1 MKSFLLG
8 ILMASYCGNA
18 AQGGLI
24 AELYPEH
31 DNQAFGIEMAGLGD
45 VNGDG
50 LDDFLIM
57 DERQEG
63 PGYSGRAYVFF
74 GGPGVGT
81 EADLVIQEGDSG
93 WLEEALAG
101 PFDFNGDG
109 FGDIALGAPY
119 YDVDGMENAGMVFAY
134 YGGPDLDN
142 IADHVIPG
150 PWTRY
155 YFGRGLAC
163 AGRFDTEDEFDDL
176 AATINT
182 SYGWGP
188 PPTVYV
194 FRGGPEPG
202 VDSCWGRTLGT
213 HYDGFAS
220 HLEFAGDTNG
230 DGAGDIVHGLPFAQ
244 GLFFDGTNLIPTNG
258 VGAATTLHG
267 GEFMWYAGYFYQP
280 LDVGEAYLGYD
291 IDGNFDFDADG
302 FDDVIAAAP
311 NIEESRLIRG
321 NPDIWEGEGLSLIP
335 GQDVAGLEDINGDGY
350 DDLAIVD
357 LFCAVWVFW
366 GGPSPDLVPDV
377 RFGTPIGEEWDQAQ
391 VERAGDV
398 DGDGRCDLL
407 VHYRKFLPNGDH
419 ADLVR
424 VWGWTEGTSGV
435 SPETDGMPDLA
446 FMGCFPNPANPRSEI
461 SFKINRRDEV
471 QVRIFDTRGRL
482 VRTLLN
488 SPVDSGTHRVSWDG
502 ADARGRPAPSGS
514 YLVQIL
520 GMGRATTGKISL
532 VR

>member
-1 MKSFLLG
+1 MKYLLLG
-8 ILMASYCGNA
+8 VLLASFYGNA

-24 AELYPEH
+24 VELLPEN
-31 DNQAFGIEMAGLGD
+31 DNQAFGTEMAGLGD

-57 DERQEG
+57 DEKQEG
-63 PGYSGRAYVFF
+63 PGYAGRAYVYF
-74 GGPGVGT
+74 GGPGLSS
-81 EADLVIQEGDSG
+81 EPDLVLQEGDSG
-93 WLEEALAG
+93 WLEEAVSG

-119 YDVDGMENAGMVFAY
+119 YDVDGMENAGMVFVY

-155 YFGRGLAC
+155 YFGRGLAS

-176 AATINT
+176 AVTIMT

-188 PPTVYV
+188 HPTVYV
-194 FRGGPEPG
+194 FRGGPEPA
-202 VDSCWGRTLGT
+202 VESYWSRTLTT
-213 HYDGFAS
+213 HYTGFS
-220 HLEFAGDTNG
+220 RILEFAGDTNS
-230 DGAGDIVHGLPFAQ
+230 DGAGDIVHGLPF
-244 GLFFDGTNLIPTNG
+244 IPGFNSI
-258 VGAATTLHG
+258 GAVMTLHG
-267 GEFMWYAGYFYQP
+267 GEFRNYAGFLYLP
-280 LDVGEAYLGYD
+280 PDLVEEAYLGYD
-291 IDGNFDFDADG
+291 VDGNFDFDADG

-311 NIEESRLIRG
+311 SIEESRLIRG
-321 NPDIWEGEGLSLIP
+321 NPDVWEGDVLSLIP
-335 GQDVAGLEDINGDGY
+335 GQDVAGLEDMNGDGY

-366 GGPSPDLVPDV
+366 GGPGSDLVPDV
-377 RFGTPIGEEWDQAQ
+377 RFGVPTGEEWDQAQ

-407 VHYRKFLPNGDH
+407 IHYRKFLSNGDPS
-419 ADLVR
+419 DLVR

-435 SPETDGMPDLA
+435 SPESDGMPGLA
-446 FMGCFPNPANPRSEI
+446 FTGCFPNPANPRSEI

-482 VRTLLN
+482 VRTLFDG
-488 SPVDSGTHRVSWDG
+488 PVDSGTHRVFWDG

-520 GMGRATTGKISL
+520 GTGKAEIGKLSL